1 MAWVARRKVT
11 TTVYIEP
18 EQDSMLKALSARTR
32 VPVAEYIRQGIDL
45 VLEAHREELPGQL
58 GLFDAAEPPA
68 ARRRDEP
75 AGVEGGAA

>member
-1 MAWVARRKVT
+1 MAPVARRKVT

-58 GLFDAAEPPA
+58 GLFDGAEPPVV
-68 ARRRDEP
+68 RRRDE
-75 AGVEGGAA
+75 AIGVEGGA